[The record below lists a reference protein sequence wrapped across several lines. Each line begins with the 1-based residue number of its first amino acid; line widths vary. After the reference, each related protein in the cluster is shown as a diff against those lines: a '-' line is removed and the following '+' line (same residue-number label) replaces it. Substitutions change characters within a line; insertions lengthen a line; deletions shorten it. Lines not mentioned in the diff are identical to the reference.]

1 MKAEIV
7 HIKGLTFTGRADSG
21 HWVSLDTI
29 SDLGGNEGG
38 TKPMEMLLLSLGGC
52 TGMDVASIL
61 KKMQV
66 RYDGFEIEVEGE
78 MAEEHPKVFEKIKL
92 RYIFL
97 GENID
102 TSKVEKAITLS
113 QDRYCPVTAM
123 LKHSV
128 DFDWELEI
136 NRPGNG
142 E

>member
-1 MKAEIV
+1 MKAELV

-38 TKPMEMLLLSLGGC
+38 TKPMEMVLVALGGC
-52 TGMDVASIL
+52 TGMDVVSIL
-61 KKMQV
+61 RKMQV
-66 RYDGFEIEVEGE
+66 QYDSFEIEVEGE
-78 MAEEHPKVFEKIKL
+78 MAEEHPKVFTRIRLK
-92 RYIFL
+92 YIFR
-97 GENID
+97 GEGMD

-123 LKHSV
+123 LRQTAEMN
-128 DFDWELEI
+128 WEYEI
-136 NRPGNG
+136 IGPNG